1 MTQPMNRFHD
11 RRRMLAATLLVL
23 GLTASVQASDEAGDL
38 QHSDIWL
45 KATLVTTYTLNEH
58 LNPLDIDVG
67 IEQGVAT
74 LTGTVDS
81 EVERD
86 LAGELAAGVEGI
98 RQVNNELEV
107 QPEGTDTAGVEY
119 GFRERVADANTTAR
133 VKSRLLWNA
142 ETQGLQINVDT
153 RDGVVSLEGRVASG
167 AEADLA
173 AQIARNTSGVRDVKS
188 RLEVDPDDENLQQRA
203 KQSARSL
210 GQDISD
216 AWITAKVKVSL
227 LYTKSV
233 DGTAISVAT
242 RDRVVSLNGTL
253 ESQDA
258 IARAVRTA
266 RGIVGVEEVRSE
278 LTTTAGG
285 DG

>member
-1 MTQPMNRFHD
+1 ML
-11 RRRMLAATLLVL
+11 LAATFLL
-23 GLTASVQASDEAGDL
+23 GLATTVQAADEEGDL
-38 QHSDIWL
+38 RHSDIWL

-58 LNPLDIDVG
+58 LNPLGIDID

-86 LAGELAAGVEGI
+86 LAGELAVGIDGI
-98 RQVNNELEV
+98 RQVDNKLEV
-107 QPEGTDTAGVEY
+107 QPVEGSATSEKY

-153 RDGVVSLEGRVASG
+153 RDGVVSLKGRVASG

-173 AQIARNTSGVRDVKS
+173 AQVARNTSGVREVKS
-188 RLEVDPDDENLQQRA
+188 RLEVDPDDVNLQQQA
-203 KQSARSL
+203 KQAARSL
-210 GQDISD
+210 GHDISD
-216 AWITAKVKVSL
+216 AWITTKVKASL
-227 LYTKSV
+227 LYTKGV
-233 DGTAISVAT
+233 DGTAVSVTT
-242 RDRVVSLNGTL
+242 RDRIVRLSGTL
-253 ESQDA
+253 QSQDA

-266 RGIVGVEEVRSE
+266 RGVVGVEEVRSE
-278 LTTTAGG
+278 LTTNSG